1 MASKDVEQAI
11 ALLKENGYQ
20 IVPPKKIVVMAQGEK
35 APSFDE
41 WWNMYQKK
49 RGRKKAEAKWNK
61 LTDAQKIDCVMATPA
76 YVVSTPD
83 IQYRK
88 DPITYLN
95 NESWNDEIINKI
107 SKDERKQQSMANKVS
122 AIFAD

>member
-1 MASKDVEQAI
+1 MASKGIEQAI

-20 IVPPKKIVVMAQGEK
+20 IVPPKEIVVMVQGEEV
-35 APSFDE
+35 PSFDE
-41 WWNMYQKK
+41 WWNIYQKK
-49 RGRKKAEAKWNK
+49 RGRKKTEAKWNK
-61 LTDAQKIDCVMATPA
+61 LTDSQKIACVMATPA

-83 IQYRK
+83 IQFRK

-95 NESWNDEIINKI
+95 NESWNDEIINKV
-107 SKDERKQQSMANKVS
+107 SKDDRKQQTMANKVN

>member
-1 MASKDVEQAI
+1 MASKDIEQAI

-20 IVPPKKIVVMAQGEK
+20 IVPPKEIVVMVQGEEV
-35 APSFDE
+35 PSFDE
-41 WWNMYQKK
+41 WWNIYQKK
-49 RGRKKAEAKWNK
+49 RGRKKTEAKWNK
-61 LTDAQKIDCVMATPA
+61 LTDSQKIACVMATPA

-83 IQYRK
+83 IQFRK

-95 NESWNDEIINKI
+95 NESWNDEIINKV
-107 SKDERKQQSMANKVS
+107 SKDDRKQQTMANKVN